1 MANCIIC
8 DEQKLSYLK
17 FSIVKYI
24 ICYEQKLFYLKF
36 SMVKYIKCYEQKLCY
51 LKFSMVKYII
61 CYEQKLFYL
70 KFSMVKYIICY
81 EQKLS
86 YLKFSMVKYIICY
99 GYLINVGSVQEVVNR
114 LKCFKGICAKDQ
126 FLGWLKYAD
135 KNFFKSLTENLLL
148 KVQTALQLWHI

>member
-1 MANCIIC
+1 MHNLSDINKATVDIPQNTECLKFFLANCIIC

-61 CYEQKLFYL
+61 CY
-70 KFSMVKYIICY
+70 
-81 EQKLS
+81 
-86 YLKFSMVKYIICY
+86 

-114 LKCFKGICAKDQ
+114 LKCLKGICAKDQ
-126 FLGWLKYAD
+126 FLG
-135 KNFFKSLTENLLL
+135 
-148 KVQTALQLWHI
+148 